1 MAEFFKNTIESKFI
15 KYLLSYTPLPI
26 FPTISSD
33 DTMIEGCIYI
43 YKDKILK
50 CTKTGRF
57 NGINANELVD
67 DHLYVNEYVLT
78 TDDDYV
84 LSHYNPKTRNYDIY
98 LPDEGKQGGRYYNNK
113 TGQWID
119 SGIPG
124 IGGLTV
130 TDDIVRYYYRPM
142 GEYRILD
149 DFAFGQSVPNI
160 TQRFVSNVSYYDPK
174 THRFLGEY
182 LRCLRDIYGLD
193 LMALYNCFDYDS
205 TDKFNLTQDGIVESA
220 PMKSKVLLVPI
231 KFNKTYTI
239 AIDCDFPVLVK
250 SVFYD
255 GVLLKDIDESSFTD
269 LIDEKVIRFNG
280 LRFSDPVTYSVSN
293 DTSADLY
300 MPTGILSEE
309 EQKIAEEQAY
319 QRKREV
325 DRTLQ
330 EHEKY
335 LYLAIQLPKTNTSS
349 IVVIEGD
356 FSSVADNYIASAEGI
371 NKLSDRQLS
380 LIFRSQLSLLQ
391 SNSGEQIPY
400 ADKLIAYLL
409 QYTIDCREEI
419 DENVAGIET
428 KIDYHPPLP
437 EFVKGIWDVDL
448 RYTLY
453 SKYMNIQNIEWID
466 KKDILGFVDRDI
478 ENAANKGLIRYG
490 V

>member
-1 MAEFFKNTIESKFI
+1 
-15 KYLLSYTPLPI
+15 
-26 FPTISSD
+26 
-33 DTMIEGCIYI
+33 
-43 YKDKILK
+43 
-50 CTKTGRF
+50 
-57 NGINANELVD
+57 
-67 DHLYVNEYVLT
+67 
-78 TDDDYV
+78 
-84 LSHYNPKTRNYDIY
+84 
-98 LPDEGKQGGRYYNNK
+98 
-113 TGQWID
+113 
-119 SGIPG
+119 
-124 IGGLTV
+124 
-130 TDDIVRYYYRPM
+130 
-142 GEYRILD
+142 
-149 DFAFGQSVPNI
+149 
-160 TQRFVSNVSYYDPK
+160 
-174 THRFLGEY
+174 
-182 LRCLRDIYGLD
+182 
-193 LMALYNCFDYDS
+193 
-205 TDKFNLTQDGIVESA
+205 
-220 PMKSKVLLVPI
+220 
-231 KFNKTYTI
+231 
-239 AIDCDFPVLVK
+239 
-250 SVFYD
+250 
-255 GVLLKDIDESSFTD
+255 
-269 LIDEKVIRFNG
+269 
-280 LRFSDPVTYSVSN
+280 
-293 DTSADLY
+293 
-300 MPTGILSEE
+300 MPTGTLSEE

-428 KIDYHPPLP
+428 KIDYHPALP

-478 ENAANKGLIRYG
+478 ENAANKGLIHHG